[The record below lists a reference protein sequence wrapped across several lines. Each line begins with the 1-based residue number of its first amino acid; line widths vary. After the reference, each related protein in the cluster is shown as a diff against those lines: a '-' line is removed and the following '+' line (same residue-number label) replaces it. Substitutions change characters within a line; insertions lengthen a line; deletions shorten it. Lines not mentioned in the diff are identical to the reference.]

1 MESAAVR
8 NWTYCGA
15 PRGLGAETGECQDPW
30 PSSIGWQAGLC
41 QAKVPKRQEEGQLET
56 FVFIDLYLKGLE
68 SCTRWRSAVGQ
79 PWP

>member
-1 MESAAVR
+1 MTLQGFLV
-8 NWTYCGA
+8 
-15 PRGLGAETGECQDPW
+15 PRHDPW

-68 SCTRWRSAVGQ
+68 SCTRR
-79 PWP
+79 